1 MTRTTTL
8 WAALALALP
17 MSVSAQE
24 AEPAPD
30 PEAGAS
36 DGVDEPADEDTSDE
50 EGVEA
55 VEEEDAEDVDEPAE
69 PILGPAKDPP
79 PTQVVPGAVE
89 ARGTTSDGVLGLL
102 GTDIEDRTSQ
112 LETQKNKLETDVFFE
127 TEWHEFD
134 NLDFRKLDESS
145 DQAILDSDDRNGFA
159 FTGISLE
166 LGYQVDKSVRL
177 VVGTSYRGL
186 WGNDQ
191 IGNINRFGG
200 FLYFT
205 SLYAEWTP
213 SIGTSGY
220 TPMIRVG
227 RQRFDLGG
235 AGGSREFIFG
245 DIVDQVRVDFPLGKI
260 GTLIVIPVNVVGLSA
275 DNDDVN
281 FVGFVGQA
289 NSQVFGFR
297 GDRMTRRH
305 GGVLVINPEKLPD
318 LDVRAYG
325 FYSDIGAFG
334 SGADITYNGRLGN
347 FSDNDWVA
355 NAGVRV
361 GYTILDWITPFA
373 SFDASFGIDR
383 KELVVDDVD
392 ATGFAWS
399 AGLVLDKDKDHKK
412 DVGVHAELR
421 YFEAQGPVY
430 KDDGTQFSHGYVGM
444 KARQVGGLA
453 ANRFLGWHPS
463 AYLGAFGLENT
474 PNDIDRK
481 SGTRVIS
488 LEGDVELPGIF
499 TIGAGYWFL
508 QDTGLTALDTGNV
521 DNIVPPFGYSRE
533 EFRAQ
538 ERLGR
543 TLGHEVDLRFA
554 VDATENLTFYAQ
566 GAMLLPGAFYGI
578 EVGRA
583 AGTQLGSL
591 DPQIFWDASA
601 GARVEF

>member
-1 MTRTTTL
+1 MIRRPTWT
-8 WAALALALP
+8 ALALVLAPLAH
-17 MSVSAQE
+17 AQDVPSDDAPVDATDA
-24 AEPAPD
+24 AEPDAAEPDAPQVPDAPVMPAPAPD
-30 PEAGAS
+30 A
-36 DGVDEPADEDTSDE
+36 PAPQQ
-50 EGVEA
+50 A
-55 VEEEDAEDVDEPAE
+55 
-69 PILGPAKDPP
+69 
-79 PTQVVPGAVE
+79 PTE
-89 ARGTTSDGVLGLL
+89 GVLGLL
-102 GTDIEDRTSQ
+102 GTDIEDRDSK
-112 LETQKNKLETDVFFE
+112 LETQRGKLDTHVFFE

-134 NLDFRKLDESS
+134 NLDFRTLDESS

-166 LGYQVDKSVRL
+166 LGVQIDPSVRL

-191 IGNINRFGG
+191 IGNVNRFGG

-205 SLYAEWTP
+205 SLYAEWRP
-213 SIGTSGY
+213 KRGTWQP
-220 TPMIRVG
+220 TLRIG

-235 AGGSREFIFG
+235 MGGAREFILG
-245 DIVDQVRVDFPLGKI
+245 DIVDMVRLDLPLGRI
-260 GTLIVIPVNVVGLSA
+260 GTLIAIPVNVVGLSA

-281 FVGFVGQA
+281 FVGFIGQA

-305 GGVLVINPEKLPD
+305 GAVLVIAPEQVPG

-334 SGADITYNGRLGN
+334 TGADITYNGRLGN
-347 FSDNDWVA
+347 FSDNDWLG
-355 NAGVRV
+355 NTGVRA
-361 GYTILDWITPFA
+361 GYTFLDWITPFA

-383 KELVVDDVD
+383 KELVVDDVN

-399 AGLVLDKDKDHKK
+399 AGVVLDKDKASKRDI
-412 DVGVHAELR
+412 GVHAEFR
-421 YFEAQGPVY
+421 YFEAQGPVF

-453 ANRFLGWHPS
+453 TNRFLGWHPT
-463 AYLGAFGLENT
+463 AYLGSFGLENAQH
-474 PNDIDRK
+474 DIDRK

-488 LEGDVELPGIF
+488 AEGDIELPGIV
-499 TIGAGYWFL
+499 TVGAGYWFL
-508 QDTGLTALDTGNV
+508 QDTGVTGLDIAGV
-521 DNIVPPFGYSRE
+521 DTIVPPFGYSRE

-538 ERLGR
+538 DRLGR
-543 TLGHEVDLRFA
+543 TLGHEVDLRLG

-566 GAMLLPGAFYGI
+566 GAVFLPSAFYGI

-583 AGTQLGSL
+583 AGTQLGSS
-591 DPQIFWDASA
+591 DPQPFWDASA

>member
-1 MTRTTTL
+1 MIRTQPL

-17 MSVSAQE
+17 LSALAQE
-24 AEPAPD
+24 ADAPAPTEAAEEAPPVEAPPVEAPAPAPPED
-30 PEAGAS
+30 TPEAPPAPEPEPEAPGEGDAAEAGSPDDRAVATTTAS
-36 DGVDEPADEDTSDE
+36 
-50 EGVEA
+50 
-55 VEEEDAEDVDEPAE
+55 
-69 PILGPAKDPP
+69 
-79 PTQVVPGAVE
+79 
-89 ARGTTSDGVLGLL
+89 GVLGLM
-102 GTDIEDRTSQ
+102 GTDIEDRTS
-112 LETQKNKLETDVFFE
+112 KLEEQKKKLDTEVFFE

-166 LGYQVDKSVRL
+166 LGYQIDDSVRL

-213 SIGTSGY
+213 SIGNGSY

-227 RQRFDLGG
+227 RQRFDIGGSGG
-235 AGGSREFIFG
+235 AREFILG
-245 DIVDQVRVDFPLGKI
+245 DIVDQVRVDLPLGRI
-260 GTLIVIPVNVVGLSA
+260 GTLILIPVNVVGLSA

-305 GGVLVINPEKLPD
+305 GGVLVLAPEKLPGFD
-318 LDVRAYG
+318 ARVYG

-361 GYTILDWITPFA
+361 SYTLLDWITPFA
-373 SFDASFGIDR
+373 SFDASFGMDR

-392 ATGFAWS
+392 ANGFAWS

-430 KDDGTQFSHGYVGM
+430 KDDGTMFSHGYVGM

-481 SGTRVIS
+481 AGTRVIS
-488 LEGDVELPGIF
+488 LEGDIELPGVL

-508 QDTGLTALDTGNV
+508 QDTGVTALDIGRV
-521 DNIVPPFGYSRE
+521 DQIVPPFGYSRE

-538 ERLGR
+538 ERLGK
-543 TLGHEVDLRFA
+543 TLGHEVDLRLG
-554 VDATENLTFYAQ
+554 VDATKNLSFYAQ
-566 GAMLLPGAFYGI
+566 GAVLLPGTFYGI

-583 AGTQLGSL
+583 AGTQLGSS
-591 DPQIFWDASA
+591 DPQLFWDASA
-601 GARVEF
+601 GARVDF

>member
-1 MTRTTTL
+1 MSRTSPL
-8 WAALALALP
+8 WAGLALALLAP
-17 MSVSAQE
+17 TASRAQDPVPTEPPEAPASPSVDDDEDAPE
-24 AEPAPD
+24 TIPEVPAPSAAPEPTPTD
-30 PEAGAS
+30 P
-36 DGVDEPADEDTSDE
+36 PAD
-50 EGVEA
+50 
-55 VEEEDAEDVDEPAE
+55 
-69 PILGPAKDPP
+69 GP
-79 PTQVVPGAVE
+79 
-89 ARGTTSDGVLGLL
+89 TSDGVLGLL

-112 LETQKNKLETDVFFE
+112 LEEQDRKLETRVFFE

-134 NLDFRKLDESS
+134 NLDFRALDESS

-166 LGYQVDKSVRL
+166 LGYQTSREVRL

-205 SLYAEWTP
+205 SLYAEWAP
-213 SIGTSGY
+213 RIGAGEY
-220 TPMIRVG
+220 TPVIRVG

-235 AGGSREFIFG
+235 MGGAREFIFG
-245 DIVDQVRVDFPLGKI
+245 DIVDQLRVDLPLPKI
-260 GTLIVIPVNVVGLSA
+260 GTLTVIPVNVVGLSA

-289 NSQVFGFR
+289 NSQIFGFR

-305 GGVLVINPEKLPD
+305 GAVLTIKPD
-318 LDVRAYG
+318 AVPGLDIRTYG

-347 FSDNDWVA
+347 FSDNDWVG
-355 NAGVRV
+355 NAGLRAS
-361 GYTILDWITPFA
+361 YTILDWITPFA

-399 AGLVLDKDKDHKK
+399 AGLVLDKDKDHKR
-412 DVGVHAELR
+412 DLGVHAEVR
-421 YFEAQGPVY
+421 YFEAQGPTY
-430 KDDGTQFSHGYVGM
+430 KDDGTMFSHGYVGM

-453 ANRFLGWHPS
+453 ANRFLGWHPT

-474 PNDIDRK
+474 PHDIDRK
-481 SGTRVIS
+481 SGMRVIS
-488 LEGDVELPGIF
+488 VEGDVELPGIV
-499 TIGAGYWFL
+499 TIGAGYWYL
-508 QDTGLTALDTGNV
+508 ADTGLTALDIDRV
-521 DNIVPPFGYSRE
+521 DDIVPPFGYSRE

-543 TLGHEVDLRFA
+543 LLGHEVDLR
-554 VDATENLTFYAQ
+554 VGVEATKELTFYAQ
-566 GAMLLPGAFYGI
+566 GAVLLPGAFYGI

-583 AGTQLGSL
+583 AGTQLGSAN
-591 DPQIFWDASA
+591 PQLFWDASA
-601 GARVEF
+601 GARLEF